1 MGFVMGGKDAHA
13 SFVLIITEFA
23 NPRFQSDFRKTSF
36 KPIFL

>member
-1 MGFVMGGKDAHA
+1 MDRKDADA

-23 NPRFQSDFRKTSF
+23 NPRFQGDFRKTCF